1 MLRVTND
8 RSPDHIVTNTLDAPA
23 SSSESICQILPP
35 LPIQL
40 SRMAGW
46 RMPPN
51 TVSVARPTVFG
62 NPFRAGRHFSAD
74 TAISLHRTWLEAET
88 AEELG
93 YTGTAAEML
102 NARRAE
108 VMRRLPEL
116 RGKNLACW
124 CPCPAP
130 YERDRC
136 HRAILMELA
145 NR

>member
-1 MLRVTND
+1 MTGSCPMD
-8 RSPDHIVTNTLDAPA
+8 PAPSPV
-23 SSSESICQILPP
+23 
-35 LPIQL
+35 QL

-46 RMPPN
+46 RTPPN

-62 NPFRAGRHFSAD
+62 NPFRPGKSFSAD
-74 TAISLHRTWLEAET
+74 MAITLHRTWLESET

-93 YTGTAAEML
+93 YTAMFAEHL
-102 NARRAE
+102 NTRRAE
-108 VMRRLPEL
+108 VMRRLPDL

-124 CPCPAP
+124 CPCPAR

-136 HRAILMELA
+136 HRAVLMELA

>member
-1 MLRVTND
+1 MEVPRPV
-8 RSPDHIVTNTLDAPA
+8 
-23 SSSESICQILPP
+23 
-35 LPIQL
+35 QL

-46 RMPPN
+46 RKPPN
-51 TVSVARPTVFG
+51 TVSVARPTIFG
-62 NPFRAGRHFSAD
+62 NPFRPGRYSMEM
-74 TAISLHRTWLEAET
+74 AIAFHRAWLEAET

-102 NARRAE
+102 NTRRAE

-124 CPCPAP
+124 CPCPDP

-136 HRAILMELA
+136 HRAVLMELA

>member
-1 MLRVTND
+1 MTD
-8 RSPDHIVTNTLDAPA
+8 SAPMP
-23 SSSESICQILPP
+23 LPP
-35 LPIQL
+35 RPVQL

-62 NPFRAGRHFSAD
+62 NPFRPGGLFGAD
-74 TAISLHRTWLEAET
+74 MAVTLHRTWLEAET

-93 YTGTAAEML
+93 YTDMFAEYL
-102 NARRAE
+102 NTRRAE

-124 CPCPAP
+124 CPCPDP

-136 HRAILMELA
+136 HRAVLMELA

>member
-1 MLRVTND
+1 MTGS
-8 RSPDHIVTNTLDAPA
+8 SPMDPAPR
-23 SSSESICQILPP
+23 PV
-35 LPIQL
+35 QL

-51 TVSVARPTVFG
+51 TVSVARPTIFS
-62 NPFRAGRHFSAD
+62 NPYRPGRLFNAEM
-74 TAISLHRTWLEAET
+74 AISLHRSWLEAET

-93 YTGTAAEML
+93 YTDMFAEYL
-102 NARRAE
+102 NTRRAE

-124 CPCPAP
+124 CPCPDP

-136 HRAILMELA
+136 HRAVLMELA

>member
-1 MLRVTND
+1 MPKVTNNWP
-8 RSPDHIVTNTLDAPA
+8 PDHIVTNTSEAPA
-23 SSSESICQILPP
+23 SSSELICQNPP
-35 LPIQL
+35 PRPVQL

-62 NPFRAGRHFSAD
+62 NPFRPGGLIGMDMAV
-74 TAISLHRTWLEAET
+74 SLHRTWLEAET

-93 YTGTAAEML
+93 HTGSAAKLL
-102 NARRAE
+102 NDRRAE

-130 YERDRC
+130 YQRDRC
-136 HRAILMELA
+136 HRAVLMEMA